1 MMRNLCIGIG
11 DKNGL
16 MTSGYLTALELG
28 MAHTIFERWI
38 LPGDMRRADADDK
51 TMNALPTTPSESI
64 WSDAA
69 PVDRLLTQFADA
81 QNVSYI
87 GIVPQE
93 AHLGT
98 EIAGGKSAG
107 GYLSV
112 LQTELGL
119 MHKWRGGLLLFNT
132 PLWFYGDDA
141 QYPYSIV
148 KQLRKSKE
156 DTSGRPP
163 AFQDIADAVTTLSDA
178 QMKRLAKE
186 FPQVESNKVKRP
198 LFALYKKYPNILG
211 GEGAVVDLNMLSV
224 MEQLTVMPPIASKE
238 TLTRIRILEQG
249 NPQFKDGRRSYDVQ
263 VQTMQHHDW
272 QNVGIVTIFPG
283 ERKSAPPQKPRT

>member
-1 MMRNLCIGIG
+1 MMRNLRIGIG
-11 DKNGL
+11 NKNGF
-16 MTSGYLTALELG
+16 MTSDYLAALELG
-28 MAHTIFERWI
+28 MANTIFERWI
-38 LPGDMRRADADDK
+38 LPGDMRRAEADDK
-51 TMNALPTTPSESI
+51 TMNALPTPPAEDF
-64 WSDAA
+64 WSHAP
-69 PVDRLLTQFADA
+69 PVDRLLTQFAED
-81 QNVSYI
+81 QNVSFI

-93 AHLGT
+93 ARLGT
-98 EIAGGKSAG
+98 EITGRKSAG
-107 GYLSV
+107 QYLSV

-132 PLWFYGDDA
+132 PLWFYGDEA

-156 DTSGRPP
+156 DASGRPL
-163 AFQDIADAVTTLSDA
+163 AFQDIADAVVTLSDV

-186 FPQVESNKVKRP
+186 FPHEESNKAKRP

-211 GEGAVVDLNMLSV
+211 GEGAVVDLNMVSV
-224 MEQLTVMPPIASKE
+224 MEQLKVMPPIASKE
-238 TLTRIRILEQG
+238 TLTRIRVLEQD
-249 NPQFKDGRRSYDVQ
+249 NPQFKDDRRSYDVQ

-283 ERKSAPPQKPRT
+283 ERKSASPQKPGT